1 MNEIRVIFVRNKH
14 SFLKYNMQLISIILH
29 ISGVIN
35 IVDDGNISFFSLFVL
50 FHFYCTRLTD
60 I

>member
-1 MNEIRVIFVRNKH
+1 VNEIRVISVRNKH
-14 SFLKYNMQLISIILH
+14 SFMKYNMQLISIVLH
-29 ISGVIN
+29 INDVIN
-35 IVDDGNISFFSLFVL
+35 IVDGNISYFSLFVL